1 MKRWICLMGLSWFV
15 IAAAAQSL
23 GLSTEKTTSLVF
35 PFAIRHA
42 DCGTKDVLIQPI
54 KEAGNILLVKA
65 GVKEFAESN
74 LTVVTE
80 DGSIYSF
87 RLQYDHNPSS
97 WIYRL
102 PVQFRATLS
111 TYANGILDNRPT
123 MRGIC
128 DKKWNIEAKVI
139 GIYIKGNVI
148 YYQLRIDNHSPV
160 DYDIDLLRFYIRD
173 KKKSKRTAMQ
183 ENALSPLYATGN
195 TRVVK
200 AYSNNVV
207 VVALDKFTI
216 PDAKFLKIQL
226 MEKNGGRHLQ
236 MKVNN
241 RKIMKAI
248 PLPDQR

>member
-1 MKRWICLMGLSWFV
+1 MKRWICLMIFSWFV

-23 GLSTEKTTSLVF
+23 GLSTDKTTSLVF

-80 DGSIYSF
+80 EGSIYSF
-87 RLQYDHNPSS
+87 RLQYDHDPSS

-102 PVQFRATLS
+102 PVQSKATLS
-111 TYANGILDNRPT
+111 TYANGILDNVPA
-123 MRGIC
+123 MRGIQ
-128 DKKWNIEAKVI
+128 DKKWNMEATVI
-139 GIYIKGNVI
+139 GIYSRGNVI
-148 YYQLRIDNHSPV
+148 FYQLRIVNQSPL
-160 DYDIDLLRFYIRD
+160 DYDIELLRFFIKD
-173 KKKSKRTAMQ
+173 KKKSKRTAVQ
-183 ENALSPLYATGN
+183 ENALSPLYVTGN
-195 TRVVK
+195 TRIVK
-200 AYSNNVV
+200 AYANNVV

-216 PDAKFLKIQL
+216 PDAKFLGIQL
-226 MEKNGGRHLQ
+226 MEKNGGRHLL

-241 RKIMKAI
+241 RKILQAI
-248 PLPDQR
+248 ALPDFQ

>member
-15 IAAAAQSL
+15 IAASAQSL
-23 GLSTEKTTSLVF
+23 GLSTDKTTSLVF
-35 PFAIRHA
+35 PFSIRHA

-65 GVKEFAESN
+65 GIKDFSESN

-87 RLQYDHNPSS
+87 RLQYDHAPSS

-111 TYANGILDNRPT
+111 TYANGILDNERT
-123 MRGIC
+123 MRGIR

-139 GIYIKGNVI
+139 GIYIRGNVI
-148 YYQLRIDNHSPV
+148 FYQLRIDNQSPI
-160 DYDIDLLRFYIRD
+160 DYDVELLRFFIKD
-173 KKKSKRTAMQ
+173 KKKSKRTALQ
-183 ENALSPLYATGN
+183 ENELSPLYVMGN
-195 TRVVK
+195 TRIVK
-200 AYSNNVV
+200 ANATNVI

-216 PDAKFLKIQL
+216 PDAKFLGIQL